1 MRTSENKIIIKPET
15 DLGVWFGID
24 GKAIKN
30 QPQLDLA
37 VIALAGVYGFKVA
50 RHRDLARVHKFIH
63 NLENENEELDFEF
76 ENLLIASAE
85 VCVKF
90 LNSIL
95 PTGYQFTFTGEEY
108 DTLELVKS

>member
-1 MRTSENKIIIKPET
+1 MRTSEKIIIKPET
-15 DLGVWFGID
+15 DLGAWFGID
-24 GKAIKN
+24 GKSIKN

-37 VIALAGVYGFKVA
+37 VIALAGAYGFKVA
-50 RHRDLARVHKFIH
+50 RHRDLALVHKFVYK
-63 NLENENEELDFEF
+63 LENEGEELDSEF

-85 VCVKF
+85 VCTQF

-95 PTGYQFTFTGEEY
+95 PSGYKFTFTGEEY